1 MNLIFYNILCLSI
14 LTLFYYNSKKI
25 SVFTSL
31 YKKIN
36 DDTPLVGG
44 LGIYLFFI
52 FGILNLYISEKIYI
66 FENFS
71 IIILMTCIFIIGLL
85 DDIFNINYK
94 IRLLSIFLI
103 IFIFLKIDNRFIINY
118 LYFESLNKTFV
129 LGNLS
134 FFITPFFF
142 MLLLNSINMAD
153 GINGNSGIIFL
164 IFFLLMFNSNNE
176 LNLFLIL
183 LVPALV
189 IFLIFNFKNILYLGD
204 SGVYFLSIFMSLY
217 ITNRYNSINSNLSC
231 EEIFLIL
238 MIPGIDMF
246 RLFCIRIY
254 QKKNP
259 FKGDLNHLH
268 HLLIRKFNLLK
279 SLMIYSFLISWPFV
293 FKLLF
298 AIIDLNLILLNLIFY
313 SILILYLKNKLKFY

>member
-71 IIILMTCIFIIGLL
+71 IIILITCIFIIGLL

-268 HLLIRKFNLLK
+268 HLLIRKFK
-279 SLMIYSFLISWPFV
+279 
-293 FKLLF
+293 KL
-298 AIIDLNLILLNLIFY
+298 
-313 SILILYLKNKLKFY
+313 STHKFFR

>member
-1 MNLIFYNILCLSI
+1 MNVVLYFFLGLSALIIF
-14 LTLFYYNSKKI
+14 FYNSKKI
-25 SVFTSL
+25 SSYTSL

-36 DDTPLVGG
+36 DSTPLVGG

-52 FGILNLYISEKIYI
+52 LGVITLYFTHYELVIKNLWV
-66 FENFS
+66 
-71 IIILMTCIFIIGLL
+71 IILVTSIFLIGIF
-85 DDIFNINYK
+85 DDIFNISYK

-103 IFIFLKIDNRFIINY
+103 IFIILKIDNRFVVEY
-118 LYFESLNKTFV
+118 LYFKSLDKTFV
-129 LGNLS
+129 LGDFS
-134 FFITPFFF
+134 FYITPIFI

-153 GINGNSGIIFL
+153 GINGNSGLIFL
-164 IFFLLMFNSNNE
+164 YFFILIFDSNNQ

-183 LVPALV
+183 IAVALV
-189 IFLIFNFKNILYLGD
+189 VFLIFNLKNLLYLGD
-204 SGVYFLSIFMSLY
+204 SGVYFISTFISLY
-217 ITNRYNSINSNLSC
+217 LIEHYKTKTTNFAC

-268 HLLIRKFNLLK
+268 HLLINKFNLTK
-279 SLMIYSFLISWPFV
+279 SLILYGLLVLWPFSLNSIFNILVPYLIFINLLIYSFLIF
-293 FKLLF
+293 
-298 AIIDLNLILLNLIFY
+298 
-313 SILILYLKNKLKFY
+313 YLKKN

>member
-1 MNLIFYNILCLSI
+1 MNVVLYFFLGLSALIIF
-14 LTLFYYNSKKI
+14 FYNSKKI
-25 SVFTSL
+25 SSYTSL

-36 DDTPLVGG
+36 DSTPLVGG

-52 FGILNLYISEKIYI
+52 LGVITLYFTHYELVIKNLWV
-66 FENFS
+66 
-71 IIILMTCIFIIGLL
+71 IILVTSIFLIGIF
-85 DDIFNINYK
+85 DDIFNISYK

-103 IFIFLKIDNRFIINY
+103 IFIILKIDNRFVVEY
-118 LYFESLNKTFV
+118 LYFKSLDKTFV
-129 LGNLS
+129 LGDFS
-134 FFITPFFF
+134 FYITPIFI

-153 GINGNSGIIFL
+153 GINGNSGLIFL
-164 IFFLLMFNSNNE
+164 YFFILIFDSNNQ

-183 LVPALV
+183 IAVALV
-189 IFLIFNFKNILYLGD
+189 VFLIFNLKNLLYLGD
-204 SGVYFLSIFMSLY
+204 SGVYFISTFISLY
-217 ITNRYNSINSNLSC
+217 LIEHYKTETTNFAC

-268 HLLIRKFNLLK
+268 HLLINKFNLTK
-279 SLMIYSFLISWPFV
+279 SLILYGLLVLWPFSLNSIFNILVPYLIFINLLIYSFLIF
-293 FKLLF
+293 
-298 AIIDLNLILLNLIFY
+298 
-313 SILILYLKNKLKFY
+313 YLKKN

>member
-71 IIILMTCIFIIGLL
+71 IIILITCIFIIGLL

-268 HLLIRKFNLLK
+268 HLLIRKFNLFK

>member
-1 MNLIFYNILCLSI
+1 MNVVLYFFLGLSALIIF
-14 LTLFYYNSKKI
+14 FYNSKKI
-25 SVFTSL
+25 SSYTSL

-36 DDTPLVGG
+36 DSTPLVGG

-52 FGILNLYISEKIYI
+52 LGVITLYFTHYELVIKNLWV
-66 FENFS
+66 
-71 IIILMTCIFIIGLL
+71 IILVTSIFLIGIF
-85 DDIFNINYK
+85 DDIFNISYK

-103 IFIFLKIDNRFIINY
+103 IFIILKIDNRFVVEY
-118 LYFESLNKTFV
+118 LYFKSLDKTFV
-129 LGNLS
+129 LGDFS
-134 FFITPFFF
+134 FYITPIFI

-153 GINGNSGIIFL
+153 GINGNSGLIFL
-164 IFFLLMFNSNNE
+164 YFFILIFDSNNQ

-183 LVPALV
+183 IAVALV
-189 IFLIFNFKNILYLGD
+189 VFLIFNLKNLLYLGD
-204 SGVYFLSIFMSLY
+204 SGVYFISTFISLY
-217 ITNRYNSINSNLSC
+217 LIEHYKTETTNFAC

-268 HLLIRKFNLLK
+268 HLLINKFNLTK
-279 SLMIYSFLISWPFV
+279 SLILYGLLVLWPFSLNSIFNILVPYLIFINLLVYSFLIF
-293 FKLLF
+293 
-298 AIIDLNLILLNLIFY
+298 
-313 SILILYLKNKLKFY
+313 YLKKN

>member
-1 MNLIFYNILCLSI
+1 MNLIFYNILCLPI

-25 SVFTSL
+25 SVLTSL

-36 DDTPLVGG
+36 DDTPLIGG

-164 IFFLLMFNSNNE
+164 IFLILMFNSNNE

-183 LVPALV
+183 LVPASV

-204 SGVYFLSIFMSLY
+204 SGVYLLSIFMSLY

-279 SLMIYSFLISWPFV
+279 SLMIYLFLISWPFV

-298 AIIDLNLILLNLIFY
+298 AITDLNLILLNLIFY

>member
-1 MNLIFYNILCLSI
+1 MNVVLYFFLGLSALIIF
-14 LTLFYYNSKKI
+14 FYNSKKI
-25 SVFTSL
+25 SSYTSL

-36 DDTPLVGG
+36 DSTPLVGG

-52 FGILNLYISEKIYI
+52 LGVITLYFTHYELVIKNLWV
-66 FENFS
+66 
-71 IIILMTCIFIIGLL
+71 IILVTSIFLIGIF
-85 DDIFNINYK
+85 DDIFNISYK

-103 IFIFLKIDNRFIINY
+103 IFIILKIDNRFVVEY
-118 LYFESLNKTFV
+118 LYFKSLDKTFV
-129 LGNLS
+129 LGDFS
-134 FFITPFFF
+134 FYITPIFI

-153 GINGNSGIIFL
+153 GINGNSGLIFL
-164 IFFLLMFNSNNE
+164 YFFILIFDSNNQ

-183 LVPALV
+183 IAVALV
-189 IFLIFNFKNILYLGD
+189 VFLIFNLKNLLYLGD
-204 SGVYFLSIFMSLY
+204 SGVYFISTFISLY
-217 ITNRYNSINSNLSC
+217 LIEHYKTETTNFAC

-268 HLLIRKFNLLK
+268 HLLINKFNLTK
-279 SLMIYSFLISWPFV
+279 SLILYGMLMLWPFSLNSIFDILDIYLIFINFLIYSFLIF
-293 FKLLF
+293 
-298 AIIDLNLILLNLIFY
+298 
-313 SILILYLKNKLKFY
+313 YLKKNYY